1 MSLIEVKGLTKSY
14 GDVHAVRGLDLTIE
28 QGEIFSILGPNGAGK
43 TTTVEILEGFRNRDS
58 GSISVLGFDPSTKGQ
73 QSREWRNRIGIVL
86 QTSADAGDLTVF
98 ETINHFSGYYSNPRD
113 VEEVIHSVGLQDKRD
128 ALIRNLSGGQRRRL
142 DVALGIIGNPE
153 LLFLDEPTT
162 GFDPEARRAFW
173 SLIKKLRSDGATI
186 LLTTH
191 YLDEAEALADR
202 VAVINKGVI
211 VEISTPA
218 ELGGRATSQ
227 ATVQWRDG
235 DQIKSEK
242 TDNFRRG
249 GLEIRQFARQRESV
263 VFTLLFPV
271 ILLAIFGSV
280 FQDTIAP
287 GVTFSQYFV
296 AGMIASG
303 LVNTGFQALAITI
316 PMERDVGALKRLRGT
331 PMPASSYFIGKTILI
346 FVSMVIQIL
355 LLLGFGIAFFG
366 LNMPTD
372 SSKWLTFTWLVL
384 LGSACSTALGIAF
397 SIVPKSGRGASAV
410 VSPIVIILQFFSG
423 VFFVFTQLPGWMQQV
438 AAIFPLKWLTQGMR
452 SVFLPDSF
460 ASQEVAKS
468 WELQTTFL
476 VLAVWLIIGIFF
488 SVRKFKWDR
497 D

>member
-242 TDNFRRG
+242 TDNPTAAVARLAATFNGEIPELVVTRPSLEDIYLEMIG
-249 GLEIRQFARQRESV
+249 GVHEENS
-263 VFTLLFPV
+263 
-271 ILLAIFGSV
+271 
-280 FQDTIAP
+280 
-287 GVTFSQYFV
+287 
-296 AGMIASG
+296 
-303 LVNTGFQALAITI
+303 
-316 PMERDVGALKRLRGT
+316 
-331 PMPASSYFIGKTILI
+331 
-346 FVSMVIQIL
+346 
-355 LLLGFGIAFFG
+355 
-366 LNMPTD
+366 
-372 SSKWLTFTWLVL
+372 
-384 LGSACSTALGIAF
+384 
-397 SIVPKSGRGASAV
+397 
-410 VSPIVIILQFFSG
+410 
-423 VFFVFTQLPGWMQQV
+423 
-438 AAIFPLKWLTQGMR
+438 
-452 SVFLPDSF
+452 
-460 ASQEVAKS
+460 
-468 WELQTTFL
+468 
-476 VLAVWLIIGIFF
+476 
-488 SVRKFKWDR
+488 
-497 D
+497 